1 MHRRRLQTAP
11 SASIQILP
19 MLLSGWRV
27 RKTAAIKREVCKWV
41 DAFNAHGAEEIASL
55 YHENAVNHQAANA
68 PVSGIAA
75 IREMF
80 VQEFAAA
87 DMTAIAENIFE
98 DGQWAI
104 PEWKDPLGFAQRR
117 VLSCHKRQNPLSAG
131 LLGQSFVFKTA
142 YPAH

>member
-1 MHRRRLQTAP
+1 
-11 SASIQILP
+11 

-41 DAFNAHGAEEIASL
+41 GAFNAHGAEEIASL

-104 PEWKDPLGFAQRR
+104 PEWKDPLGLRGGGFFHVVNGKIRFQRGCWDNR
-117 VLSCHKRQNPLSAG
+117 
-131 LLGQSFVFKTA
+131 SFLKQHTL
-142 YPAH
+142 PIEDK